1 MPISPYRNAMPVRGG
16 MGRLR
21 TRYNGRPSR
30 PSRRAGTFRGERV
43 VLVTAATS
51 VAHHV
56 RQFVISAQEWAAFTQ
71 RFRVDSTG
79 DLCAEAY
86 EHAISMLAQAR
97 EIAAPGCTKEP
108 SECYPLCAHIANG
121 RVVVVDTAVIIMEE
135 WEEEEEE
142 EEDLSAISTDYAETS
157 DTASEYTLSDT
168 E

>member
-1 MPISPYRNAMPVRGG
+1 M
-16 MGRLR
+16 R
-21 TRYNGRPSR
+21 TRYNGRPSRPSR

-43 VLVTAATS
+43 VLVTAVAS

-56 RQFVISAQEWAAFTQ
+56 RQFVISAQEWGAFTQ
-71 RFRVDSTG
+71 RFRIDSTG

-108 SECYPLCAHIANG
+108 SECYPLRAHIANG
-121 RVVVVDTAVIIMEE
+121 RVVVVDTDVIVMEE
-135 WEEEEEE
+135 WEEEEEEEEE